1 MAYGLQSQGSR
12 EAAFTRSSTT
22 PLGPVAAPG
31 PSDALGPSVLSGSTG
46 SAPCNKTFLM
56 LCVIIGVAV
65 AAGNQQDQQ
74 ICTWKGSASYS
85 SVLHQMHLTSRLE
98 ARVLPGLYP
107 TMSCLV
113 PASCSS
119 SGSSGT
125 SSAPWVR
132 KAPNHLTALGGLCQ
146 TFWGFF
152 VVSHTLPFHSGKGKS
167 DLGRIE

>member
-12 EAAFTRSSTT
+12 EAAFTQSSTT

-74 ICTWKGSASYS
+74 I
-85 SVLHQMHLTSRLE
+85 LHLEGLCLLFKWRLE

-132 KAPNHLTALGGLCQ
+132 KAPNHLTALGGLCE
-146 TFWGFF
+146 TFWRFF

-167 DLGRIE
+167 DLGIG